1 MNISKHFT
9 HSLSIMH
16 YALCIAITSL
26 MSASAADIS
35 DVIVRQQWPWS
46 TDVKVEYKLTNVTVP
61 VDVSATAFN
70 GAVQLDSAKLSSAIT
85 GDRYGISES
94 GAYSFIIDPVKAFGT
109 DRVAL
114 GDFRVRLSVSDSAAS
129 TTEVLYKIIDLDNY
143 TAKDITR
150 ADFLNDKMGDY
161 VTSFKDIYFEYKTS
175 LSDVL
180 IWTGVTNVPE
190 YKTSKMVMRRIPAKD
205 ATFRMGRPA
214 SPASGIHYTADNANV
229 TLTNDF
235 FISVFEVTEGQYKR
249 LTAVNGTLGSSPT
262 SKGDSYPVGNMS
274 YNTLRGNPANWTD
287 WPDDQHCVASGTAI
301 AKMRANMPALPF
313 DLPTEAQWEFA
324 CRAGT
329 TTDLYI
335 GKYVS
340 GASTYPTYL
349 GRIAWYNT
357 SLHIGGMKH
366 PNAFGLYDM
375 VGNQAEHCRDLFT
388 VSGTGDAED
397 PPALSGDLTEP
408 YGVTTGTSAN
418 HNINEK
424 GGYYGRAYNYC
435 SCGARR
441 LNHKLST
448 GQAQMGFRLWLPAE

>member
-1 MNISKHFT
+1 MKLSTLNSK
-9 HSLSIMH
+9 L
-16 YALCIAITSL
+16 IT
-26 MSASAADIS
+26 AATAAFAAFAAVAADIS

-46 TDVKVEYKLTNVTVP
+46 TDIKVEFKLTNVTTP
-61 VDVSATAFN
+61 VTVNVEASEGNTP
-70 GAVQLDSAKLSSAIT
+70 LDSTNLRNAIT
-85 GDRYGISES
+85 GDLWGLTE
-94 GAYSFIIDPVKAFGT
+94 GGVYSFMIDPKVAFGEE
-109 DRVAL
+109 RAAIPN
-114 GDFRVRLSVSDSAAS
+114 FKVRLSLTDAPANAD
-129 TTEVLYKIIDLDNY
+129 EILYKIVDLDNY
-143 TAKDITR
+143 TSKDITR
-150 ADFLNDKMGDY
+150 ADFMNGKMGDY
-161 VTSFKDIYFEYKTS
+161 VTSFKDIYSEYNTS

-214 SPASGIHYTADNANV
+214 SPASGIQYTADNANV

-329 TTDLYI
+329 ITDLYI

-388 VSGTGDAED
+388 SGTGDSED

-424 GGYYGRAYNYC
+424 GGYYGRDYAYC